1 MTHSSLTHDLL
12 NNHFRIT
19 PESSVIHGLL
29 LVVHKLRVSSRE
41 LMSCDAVFPDAQD
54 ALLMSWSS
62 SRGLQAEATTTHL
75 SRESR

>member
-29 LVVHKLRVSSRE
+29 LVVHKLRVSS
-41 LMSCDAVFPDAQD
+41 
-54 ALLMSWSS
+54 
-62 SRGLQAEATTTHL
+62 
-75 SRESR
+75 